1 VAPVLSFEDVVDGT
15 GPGSFSWGGVRAQSV
30 GISTATAR
38 VGGLTWL
45 GVPASSTQGVVET
58 SPTHLGAFSWSGI
71 RALSTADQISLATV
85 GSLSWA
91 GIPAQTVALTNVS
104 SSASVGSLS
113 WSGISALSTAGVSV
127 TNNATVGSFTFSG
140 IPPILSIEE
149 VVGGNGPGLVWWTGV
164 PANSTTGAVDQTH
177 LAHTGTILWSG
188 IPARSRDATISGPIC
203 DPGLTL
209 TVPSPGL
216 ELTTTCGGLT
226 LTTPPTDLE
235 LSC

>member
-30 GISTATAR
+30 GISTSAAH
-38 VGGLTWL
+38 VGGLAWL
-45 GVPASSTQGVVET
+45 GMPASSTQGVVET
-58 SPTHLGAFSWSGI
+58 SPTHLGAFSWSGV
-71 RALSTADQISLATV
+71 RALSTADLVSLASV
-85 GSLSWA
+85 GSLTWA
-91 GIPAQTVALTNVS
+91 GVPAQTVALVNI
-104 SSASVGSLS
+104 SSAAGVGSLS
-113 WSGISALSTAGVSV
+113 WSGVAATSTSDVDLV
-127 TNNATVGSFTFSG
+127 HNAHVGSFSVGG

-149 VVGGNGPGLVWWTGV
+149 VVEGNGPGLVWWTGV
-164 PANSTTGAVDQTH
+164 SANSTTGAIEQTH

-188 IPARSRDATISGPIC
+188 IPARSQDATISGPIC

-216 ELTTTCGGLT
+216 ELTTTCGGLI